1 MIETEFRSLR
11 RRGSAL
17 LVAGALAAAVLAL
30 DLGSAS
36 VDDTTAS
43 ASDQAPAVAA
53 QPAPLAVEPAAA
65 KSAVSSRTVA
75 ADRTSSSRASRSS
88 SRASF
93 RPSNAPYRF
102 ASKRF
107 NHWYAKRYMA
117 YRYSWHSK
125 QYRCLAVM
133 WGKESAWNEKAHNG
147 SSGAHGIP
155 QAMPGSKMATFGAN
169 WRSNPTTQIKWGLSY
184 IRGVYK
190 SPCRAWSFWRSHS
203 WY

>member
-1 MIETEFRSLR
+1 MIATKLPSRR
-11 RRGSAL
+11 RRGTAL
-17 LVAGALAAAVLAL
+17 LIAGLLAVAVLAL
-30 DLGSAS
+30 DLGSVG
-36 VDDTTAS
+36 VDETA
-43 ASDQAPAVAA
+43 AAGADPTPTVAVLANPAV
-53 QPAPLAVEPAAA
+53 VPAAA
-65 KSAVSSRTVA
+65 TSTVSSRQTA
-75 ADRTSSSRASRSS
+75 ADRAPATRASRSS
-88 SRASF
+88 F
-93 RPSNAPYRF
+93 RPSAAPYRF

-117 YRYSWHSK
+117 YRYSWHKK

-155 QAMPGSKMATFGAN
+155 QAMPGSKMAKFGAN

-190 SPCRAWSFWRSHS
+190 SPCRAWSFWKSHR